1 MKIVVAG
8 GRSKADFLIGSL
20 LEKKHE
26 VTVSILLVSF

>member
-20 LEKKHE
+20 LEKE
-26 VTVSILLVSF
+26 ARGNGNQR

>member
-20 LEKKHE
+20 LEKKHPE
-26 VTVSILLVSF
+26 IIRL